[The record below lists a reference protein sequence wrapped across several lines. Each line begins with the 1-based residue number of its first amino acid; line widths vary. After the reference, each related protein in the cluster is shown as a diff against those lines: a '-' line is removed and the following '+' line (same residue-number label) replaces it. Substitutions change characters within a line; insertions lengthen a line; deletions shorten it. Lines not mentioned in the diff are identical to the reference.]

1 MSLSSLI
8 IGRFAQHLQTPG
20 SLVLLPLPEVDVPD
34 AVHISLEEWLARP
47 LDVRAPVR
55 SIAMVDVV
63 NDDFIAFVIDSVTDR
78 PRFRIRGPMNSI
90 EKLYEGMRSPLHAPS
105 RGTVV
110 LAAIP
115 SRPVPDPDKAT

>member
-8 IGRFAQHLQTPG
+8 IGRFSQHLQTPG
-20 SLVLLPLPEVDVPD
+20 SLALLPLPEMEVAG

-47 LDVRAPVR
+47 IDVRAPVR
-55 SIAMVDVV
+55 SIAMVEVANDV
-63 NDDFIAFVIDSVTDR
+63 FIAFVIDTVADL
-78 PRFRIRGPMNSI
+78 PRFRVRGSMASI
-90 EKLYEGMRSPLHAPS
+90 AQLYEGMRSAPDAPS

-115 SRPVPDPDKAT
+115 SRPVPDPGK